1 MSNLHCVACR
11 REIPPNEPVY
21 NIDTFLDPFPPNGV
35 ACSPRCKELQESE
48 SKARA
53 LLLYNSPL
61 NPYTGGKDD

>member
-1 MSNLHCVACR
+1 MSKPHCVNCH
-11 REIPPNEPVY
+11 REISPGEPTY
-21 NIDTFLDPFPPNGV
+21 EIKTFLDPFPPNGV
-35 ACSPRCKELQESE
+35 ACSPRCQQQQESE